1 MTITSRIAKHFKN
14 IEVRWKQSLVSRVP
28 STKKTLSI
36 AAKNYAE
43 TNIKPS
49 WSCLIKPD
57 SFTPPIIPLS
67 DYRDH

>member
-14 IEVRWKQSLVSRVP
+14 IEVRWKQSLVPRVP

-43 TNIKPS
+43 TNIN
-49 WSCLIKPD
+49 
-57 SFTPPIIPLS
+57 PLGPV
-67 DYRDH
+67 